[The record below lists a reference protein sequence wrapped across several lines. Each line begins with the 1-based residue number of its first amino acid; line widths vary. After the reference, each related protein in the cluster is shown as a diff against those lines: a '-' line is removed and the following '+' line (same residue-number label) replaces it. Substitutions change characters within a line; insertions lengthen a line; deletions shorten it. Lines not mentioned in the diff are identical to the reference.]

1 MTDKQIESLID
12 CNELNATKSFDEKQH
27 NGTLSIE
34 GLLQNGFEKHVGS
47 FELPET
53 IKALMTTDDIN
64 AIISW
69 YLKWKL
75 TEPISTQTTC
85 TIINVFGYKDGIK
98 AIVAINFFKY
108 LRNKEYD
115 PSIVEAFEINN
126 NLHK

>member
-1 MTDKQIESLID
+1 MTDKQKQELID
-12 CNELNATKSFDEKQH
+12 CDKLNSTKSFDEKTH
-27 NGTLSIE
+27 KGTLNIE
-34 GLLQNGFEKHVGS
+34 KLLQNGFEKHVGY

-53 IKALMTTDDIN
+53 IKVLVTIDDIN

-115 PSIVEAFEINN
+115 PSIVEAFEININ
-126 NLHK
+126 SHK